1 MEPMALLTR
10 IIVGAIAGALADYI
24 VKGSPFTLERH
35 NEKIISIACGH
46 YSGRLRQ

>member
-24 VKGSPFTLERH
+24 VKGINVYFG
-35 NEKIISIACGH
+35 AG
-46 YSGRLRQ
+46 Q

>member
-24 VKGSPFTLERH
+24 EKGIDVSFG
-35 NEKIISIACGH
+35 A
-46 YSGRLRQ
+46 RQ